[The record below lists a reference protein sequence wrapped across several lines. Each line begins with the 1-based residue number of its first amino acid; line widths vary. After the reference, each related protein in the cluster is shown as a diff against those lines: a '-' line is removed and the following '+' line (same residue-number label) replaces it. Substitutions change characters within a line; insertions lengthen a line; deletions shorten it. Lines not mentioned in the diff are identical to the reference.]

1 MAQVESKPPRA
12 TSSVEDRK
20 AVLGRIKD
28 EGVEFLLLWFT
39 DLEGHLKSFAVT
51 PAEME
56 EALDDGMGFDGSS
69 ITGFNAIEE
78 SDMVAIPDPG
88 TFQLMPWREGETK
101 VARMICDI
109 VTPDGEPYEGDPRYV
124 LRQALE
130 RMKSMGFETFNVGPE
145 LEYFLFRDDKG
156 TETLDEGGYFA
167 MTTLDAA
174 SELRQ
179 ETVRALESMG
189 IPIEYVHHE
198 VGPSQHEIDMRFA
211 PALEMAD
218 HTLTYRLIV
227 KEIAKKAGY
236 HATFMPKPI
245 FGENGSGM
253 HTHQSLFSNGRN
265 AFFDADDKWHLSDA
279 GKAFIAGQLRHA
291 REISAV
297 FAQWVNSYKR
307 LVPGY
312 EAPVYAAWSQRNRSA
327 LIRIPLYKPGT
338 EQATRAEIRCP
349 DPACNPYLTFAC
361 LLHAGL
367 EGIEQGYEL
376 PEPMETNLYHLTA
389 EQRRERGITS
399 LPETLGEAIDELVAV
414 RARPQGAR
422 SPHLRPLRRAEA
434 EGVGRV
440 PRAAHGV
447 GARALPAGLVATAA
461 DDDGS
466 NDYELPRQLVVGR
479 QFVPP
484 AAEGRDVHI
493 FPAFRR
499 LCQLLQEGADRLAS
513 HAEPDDAVRAVDLLD
528 RLGRNEPAAAGEEAG
543 AN

>member
-1 MAQVESKPPRA
+1 MAQVETRMRA
-12 TSSVEDRK
+12 TSDPEARRK
-20 AVLGRIKD
+20 ALARSQ
-28 EGVEFLLLWFT
+28 EERVEFVLLWFT
-39 DLEGHLKSFAVT
+39 DIEGHLKSFAIT
-51 PAEME
+51 PQELE
-56 EALDDGMGFDGSS
+56 DALDDGMGFDGSS

-78 SDMVAIPDPG
+78 SDMVAIPDPE
-88 TFQLMPWREGETK
+88 TFQLMPWQEGETK

-109 VTPDGEPYEGDPRYV
+109 VTPDGNPYEGDSRYV
-124 LRQALE
+124 LRRALE
-130 RMKSMGFETFNVGPE
+130 RMKEMGFDTFNVGPE
-145 LEYFLFRDDKG
+145 LEYFIFRSDKG

-174 SELRQ
+174 TELRQ
-179 ETVRALESMG
+179 QTVRALEGMG

-211 PALEMAD
+211 PALGMAD
-218 HTLTYRLIV
+218 HTVTYRLIV

-265 AFFDADDKWHLSDA
+265 AFFDADDKWHLSEA

-291 REISAV
+291 REIAAV

-327 LIRIPLYKPGT
+327 LIRIPVYKPGH

-361 LLHAGL
+361 LLQAGL
-367 EGIEQGYEL
+367 DGIEQGYEL

-399 LPETLGEAIDELVAV
+399 LPETLGEAIDELAQSEL
-414 RARPQGAR
+414 ARK
-422 SPHLRPLRRAEA
+422 
-434 EGVGRV
+434 
-440 PRAAHGV
+440 
-447 GARALPAGLVATAA
+447 ALGP
-461 DDDGS
+461 
-466 NDYELPRQLVVGR
+466 
-479 QFVPP
+479 
-484 AAEGRDVHI
+484 HI
-493 FPAFRR
+493 FDRYVELKR
-499 LCQLLQEGADRLAS
+499 KEWDEYRVQLTEWELERYL
-513 HAEPDDAVRAVDLLD
+513 PVL
-528 RLGRNEPAAAGEEAG
+528 
-543 AN
+543 